1 MNRSEIESVVLR
13 VLGNVLKCEID
24 NTCSREDFSQW
35 DSLKHIEVI
44 FSIEDQLNIQ
54 FPEEMLSE
62 LNDAQLIV
70 DAVSEILNE
79 S

>member
-13 VLGNVLKCEID
+13 VLSSVFKCELD
-24 NTCSREDFSQW
+24 NKCSRADFNQW
-35 DSLKHIEVI
+35 DSLKHIEII
-44 FSIEDQLNIQ
+44 FSIEDELNVQ

-70 DAVSEILNE
+70 DAASEILNG